1 MRFSF
6 RAPASA
12 LVVAGLVAALAAGT
26 VSAVGP
32 SPDPAIPATDS
43 ARCARPA
50 QGEGVDS
57 VGNLRSFGAC
67 EIHRRLALLERLAGR
82 VAHSATL
89 TGADRT
95 ALSGEIAS
103 TTAGLTALGSTIAN
117 ETVVAAL
124 KADIQKIATDYRVY
138 VLVEP
143 KTRLVIAAD
152 RLSAGYDRFA
162 TVEQRLAASIAAAKV
177 AGKDVTQAQA
187 AYDAMV
193 AKVGQAEGLLGP
205 VVGTILP
212 LTPAGWNAGTA
223 KPVLESARSTLRQV
237 SQLFAGARADA
248 RQCVQALRAQALHA
262 RH

>member
-1 MRFSF
+1 MRFSL

-67 EIHRRLALLERLAGR
+67 EINRRLALLQRLAER
-82 VAHSATL
+82 VADSAML
-89 TGADRT
+89 TGADKT

-103 TTAGLTALGSTIAN
+103 TTAGLTALGSTIGGEN
-117 ETVVAAL
+117 NVVAL

-138 VLVEP
+138 VLVGP

-152 RLSAGYDRFA
+152 RLSAGHVRFA
-162 TVEQRLAASIAAAKV
+162 TVEQRLAASIAAAAT

-187 AYDAMV
+187 AYAAMV
-193 AKVGQAEGLLGP
+193 AKVAQAEALLGP

-223 KPVLESARSTLRQV
+223 KPVLEWARSTLRQV
-237 SQLFAGARADA
+237 GQLFAGARADA
-248 RQCVQALRAQALHA
+248 RKCAQLLRT